1 MAYVKYY
8 FKEVQEEMI
17 WAKENGAWVQ
27 LPVPDEIAINNEII
41 WSSNTGRSSTGKM
54 IGDVIAEKNTF
65 SISWAGIR
73 LSSEYKKIKKA
84 LVAGFF
90 PIKIQIDEDSIEIKA
105 YRGTLSAR
113 SRGKLA
119 DGFYYYD
126 SISVDI
132 VEQ

>member
-1 MAYVKYY
+1 
-8 FKEVQEEMI
+8 MI
-17 WAKENGAWVQ
+17 WVKENGIWVQ
-27 LPVPDEIAINNEII
+27 LPAPDEIVINNEII
-41 WSSNTGRSSTGKM
+41 WSSNTGRSGTGKM

-73 LSSEYKKIKKA
+73 RSSEYNMIKNA

-90 PIKIQIDEDSIEIKA
+90 PIKVRTDEESVELTS

-113 SRGKLA
+113 PRGQLA
-119 DGFYYYD
+119 DGYYYYD